1 MVRIGDRRD
10 LRDLRGR
17 WLRLRWGSV
26 AAVAV
31 VALLLGWIGFD
42 DHLDRLGDPH
52 NLLDSLYRALG
63 LFTLEGGD
71 LDGRVPWEIQIARF
85 LAPLTVFAA
94 AVGATLSVFHG
105 EVLRLRAH
113 WFVRDHIVVVGLNA
127 RALRLARQRVATG
140 KKAVIV
146 DVVEAGSHSTGA
158 RLLGIPVITA
168 NEHDVDS
175 VEPHELLAL
184 LARSGIQRAEAVVVM
199 TGSAELNARFAYA
212 LHNLLDDDSAP
223 RRVFVE
229 MDDVDNLRTATGHS
243 PRITTGDKGNLEWFS
258 LADRTAR
265 SLLDKLEVLLA
276 VRTRPA
282 RRHLV
287 VVGRTAVGR
296 SIVVQAARN
305 WSRDLGRLAAG
316 PDDGPPDRLVLT
328 LVDPT
333 GDDAPGGGGSGSTG
347 RGDSTPLDHEAYRLH
362 RRDPRVPPRRPGEPR
377 GAQPRGAGAGTGH
390 DVHDALELVV
400 TTWDAAEGGL
410 AERLAVPPSAVIIT
424 GGSDPEL
431 LRLSLDVS
439 ATLPSDVPVWLC
451 AEQSG
456 GLVDVVSGRD
466 VRAAMR
472 PVEVFHA
479 VDTVLREDG
488 ILRGIDEELARAVHQ
503 AHRRYRNA
511 EATSLDDLET
521 TVPWDDLSPGLRAL
535 NHEVVAAW
543 RQVLVDSGYRFVPYG
558 RVGAE
563 TTVLPPDLVE
573 RLAIAMHVAWNAE
586 KKRQGYR
593 PGVRKNNDPRLG
605 PLTHPDIDVPF
616 DALPDEDRD
625 WNLVQARL
633 VPEHL
638 AAAGLQLDP
647 LPHAGS
653 GAGGPNGGENGRS
666 TTAGPGTT
674 SLTEE
679 QPAP

>member
-1 MVRIGDRRD
+1 MGRMGD

-26 AAVAV
+26 AAVAI
-31 VALLLGWIGFD
+31 VALLLGWVGFD
-42 DHLDRLGDPH
+42 DHLDRIGDPH

-63 LFTLEGGD
+63 LFTFEGGD
-71 LDGRVPWEIQIARF
+71 LGDPVPWEIQIARF

-105 EVLRLRAH
+105 EVQRLRAH
-113 WFVRDHIVVVGLNA
+113 WFVHDHIVVVGLNA
-127 RALRLARQRVATG
+127 RALRLARQLAATG
-140 KKAVIV
+140 KPAVIV

-158 RLLGIPVITA
+158 RLLGIPVVTA

-175 VEPHELLAL
+175 VEPYELLSL
-184 LARSGIQRAEAVVVM
+184 LGRTGIHRAEAVVVM
-199 TGSAELNARFAYA
+199 TGSPELNARFAYA
-212 LHNLLDDDSAP
+212 LHNLLDDDAAP

-243 PRITTGDKGNLEWFS
+243 PRLTTGDKGNLEWFS

-305 WSRDLGRLAAG
+305 WSRDLGRLAAATG
-316 PDDGPPDRLVLT
+316 DEPADRLVLT
-328 LVDPT
+328 LIEPT
-333 GDDAPGGGGSGSTG
+333 GADGPIGDA
-347 RGDSTPLDHEAYRLH
+347 GDGDTIPLDHEAYRLH
-362 RRDPRVPPRRPGEPR
+362 RRDPRVPKRRPSPGHGHGQSP
-377 GAQPRGAGAGTGH
+377 AQAHGTDDH
-390 DVHDALELVV
+390 DPLELVV
-400 TTWDAAEGGL
+400 TTWDAAEGSL
-410 AERLAVPPSAVIIT
+410 TERLALPPSAVIIT
-424 GGSDPEL
+424 GDSDHEL

-439 ATLPSDVPVWLC
+439 TTMPSDVPVWLC

-466 VRAAMR
+466 VRSAMR

-521 TVPWDDLSPGLRAL
+521 TVPWDDLPPDLRAL
-535 NHEVVAAW
+535 NHEAVAAW

-558 RVGAE
+558 QVGAE
-563 TTVLPPDLVE
+563 TTPLPHELVE
-573 RLAIAMHVAWNAE
+573 RLAIAMHTAWNDE

-593 PGVRKNNDPRLG
+593 PGVRKNTDRRVG

-616 DALPDEDRD
+616 EALPAEDRE

-647 LPHAGS
+647 LPREQPQPQSS
-653 GAGGPNGGENGRS
+653 GGATGGANGKASRARKAGGA
-666 TTAGPGTT
+666 TAP
-674 SLTEE
+674 TEE
-679 QPAP
+679 QAAS